1 VVVSPR
7 HDRRRRVTLALLVVT
22 SLALVSLDERGSGLI
37 DSARTA
43 AQDVVAPVQH
53 LADDAINPVADWL
66 DGLGRASELQDE
78 NARLRRD
85 LDAAR
90 SEIAAAKGSLA
101 RLDEVEQ
108 ILDLPDVADADGVV
122 ADVVT
127 QGADNFSRTF
137 RISKGS
143 SSGIVKDMPVVVGAT
158 SAGGRARS
166 ALVGRIASVS
176 RASAIVERIDD
187 ANFGVGAQLVQGTGF
202 GPKGTA
208 AGQRN
213 SNLLRFSVIGDS
225 PSAVVLKRG
234 DVVVTLGSLLA
245 KYPAGLVVGTVVHEV
260 GVSGAVARDAE
271 VRPVVDLNSLTVV
284 KVLKYPPAPVP

>member
-1 VVVSPR
+1 VVIPR
-7 HDRRRRVTLALLVVT
+7 HDRRRRLTLALLVVT
-22 SLALVSLDERGSGLI
+22 SLALVSLDEQGSGLI
-37 DSARTA
+37 DSARTL
-43 AQDVVAPVQH
+43 AQDVVQPVQH
-53 LADDAINPVADWL
+53 LADNAVNPVADWL

-78 NARLRRD
+78 NARLRQQ

-90 SEIAAAKGSLA
+90 SAVASARGSLA
-101 RLDEVEQ
+101 ELDQLEQ

-143 SSGIVKDMPVVVGAT
+143 SSGIAKNMPVVVGAT
-158 SAGGRARS
+158 SAGGATRS
-166 ALVGRIASVS
+166 ALVGRVASVS
-176 RASAIVERIDD
+176 RTSAIVERIDD
-187 ANFGVGAQLVQGTGF
+187 ANFGAGAQLVQGKGF

-213 SNLLRFSVIGDS
+213 SDLLRFSVIDDS
-225 PSAVVLKRG
+225 AATVVLKKG
-234 DVVVTLGSLLA
+234 DIVVTLGAFGES
-245 KYPAGLVVGTVVHEV
+245 YPAGLVIGSIVHEV
-260 GVSGAVARDAE
+260 DVTGALARDAE
-271 VRPVVDLNSLTVV
+271 VRPVVDLNSLTIV